1 MMKVSYTKNQNTMAA
16 ESHNIRV
23 LVFWNGGTFYCY
35 QVYYKN
41 QEQWQM
47 GETGDTHIMLIED
60 SFVAL
65 EAEALRIL
73 RNFSLLKEVA

>member
-1 MMKVSYTKNQNTMAA
+1 MKVSYTKNQGTMAA

-23 LVFWNGGTFYCY
+23 ELFWNGGTFYCY

-41 QEQWQM
+41 QEQWQE
-47 GETGDTHIMLIED
+47 GETGNTHIMLMED

-65 EAEALRIL
+65 EAEALRL
-73 RNFSLLKEVA
+73 LQKFSLLKEVA